1 MKKGKPGGASLFC
14 WFDIILDSERK
25 GILHPKAL
33 HVDAQGSLDFPQ
45 ITLLFRR
52 SKGRGYAAAGSA
64 AGTAN
69 TVHEILR
76 DLGHVIVDDVRHV
89 VYIDSAGGNIGGHQD
104 AMPTL
109 SKTA

>member
-33 HVDAQGSLDFPQ
+33 HVDPQRSLDFSQ

-52 SKGRGYAAAGSA
+52 SKGGGYAAAGCA
-64 AGTAN
+64 AGTTD
-69 TVHEILR
+69 TVHEIFG
-76 DLGHVIVDDVRHV
+76 DLGHIVVNDVRHV
-89 VYIDSAGGNIGGHQD
+89 VYIDTAGGNIGGHQD
-104 AMPTL
+104 AMPPL
-109 SKTA
+109 SKAP